1 MEESAN
7 YSRNRPDAS
16 VPHSTDRQTETCN
29 RWQSSRRSIST
40 QTRTATITTYHHS
53 GNNNRKITSAD
64 FVIPF
69 AGEYVEFREETN
81 PLSNGGTKLMSIQ
94 IQKPASR
101 DNELGG
107 SGPARPG
114 ALLISGVVG
123 TAILLACSISQV
135 VHGEPVLIVSYLG
148 VTLLLACLLT
158 AAVGFAQ
165 IIDWTDPFPVDDP
178 SLPEVRVFDG
188 ENR

>member
-1 MEESAN
+1 
-7 YSRNRPDAS
+7 
-16 VPHSTDRQTETCN
+16 
-29 RWQSSRRSIST
+29 
-40 QTRTATITTYHHS
+40 
-53 GNNNRKITSAD
+53 
-64 FVIPF
+64 
-69 AGEYVEFREETN
+69 
-81 PLSNGGTKLMSIQ
+81 MSIQ
-94 IQKPASR
+94 IPKPAGR